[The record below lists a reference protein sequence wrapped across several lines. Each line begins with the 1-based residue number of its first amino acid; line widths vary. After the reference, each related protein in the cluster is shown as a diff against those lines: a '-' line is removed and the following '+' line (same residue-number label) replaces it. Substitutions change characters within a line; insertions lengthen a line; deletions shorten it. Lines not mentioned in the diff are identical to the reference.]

1 MSVASTTRKQ
11 QFTLN
16 QVTTEFD
23 FTFRAIDAAPTDIKC
38 RVYNGG
44 TTGTLT
50 YTTDYTADV
59 EEDGIGGTVTLI
71 DAGAVSLGTLTVYRV
86 TTNTQSSDYE
96 DYNQFPAD
104 TLEGDLDRRT
114 LLSQE
119 TAEDVVRSLKLDVT
133 QDMTSIDAT
142 IPVPAKG
149 DIFGWDT
156 AGTSLIRYD
165 NPATAFA
172 SATSEAT
179 TATSEATTA
188 TAQAAIAASEGTS
201 ATSSAATATSS
212 ATVATSEATTVT
224 ASIAASASSA
234 TTSASHATT
243 SSDFATVATS
253 SATVSTSEATT
264 AVAQV
269 AFSESHATTSSDYA
283 TVATSSATVSTSES
297 TTAVSS
303 AATATS
309 SATVATSEAT
319 TAAGYSAALSIGTL
333 TFIIDGGGSAI
344 ATGIKGDLRIPFA
357 CDISSITLLADQSTS
372 TVIDIWKDTYA
383 NFPPD
388 NTDTITASSEGTISA
403 AVKSEDTDI
412 FGWTTSIDADDILRF
427 NVDSND
433 NAQRIT
439 LALKV
444 ER

>member
-11 QFTLN
+11 QFTLD

-44 TTGTLT
+44 TTSTLT

>member
-1 MSVASTTRKQ
+1 MSVASTIRKQ
-11 QFTLN
+11 QFTLD

-188 TAQAAIAASEGTS
+188 TAQAAIASSEGTS

-212 ATVATSEATTVT
+212 ATVATSEATTA
-224 ASIAASASSA
+224 ASAITASASSA

-243 SSDFATVATS
+243 SSDF
-253 SATVSTSEATT
+253 
-264 AVAQV
+264 
-269 AFSESHATTSSDYA
+269 A

-319 TAAGYSAALSIGTL
+319 TSTAQAEVSTSSATVAVDTLSVTIDEKTDNYRLASGDVNKMINANSAGAITITIPLNADDAIPTGSVIAILQGGAGTVTIAGTAGTTVNSIDSALSITGQY
-333 TFIIDGGGSAI
+333 AI
-344 ATGIKGDLRIPFA
+344 ASVIKVA
-357 CDISSITLLADQSTS
+357 
-372 TVIDIWKDTYA
+372 
-383 NFPPD
+383 
-388 NTDTITASSEGTISA
+388 TDT
-403 AVKSEDTDI
+403 
-412 FGWTTSIDADDILRF
+412 W
-427 NVDSND
+427 
-433 NAQRIT
+433 NAIG
-439 LALKV
+439 AL
-444 ER
+444 E

>member
-11 QFTLN
+11 QFTLD

>member
-1 MSVASTTRKQ
+1 MSVASTIRKQ
-11 QFTLN
+11 QFTLD

>member
-11 QFTLN
+11 QFTLD

-59 EEDGIGGTVTLI
+59 EEDGIGGTVTLA

-188 TAQAAIAASEGTS
+188 TAQAAIASSEGTS

-212 ATVATSEATTVT
+212 ATVATSEATTA
-224 ASIAASASSA
+224 ASAITASASSA

-243 SSDFATVATS
+243 SSDY
-253 SATVSTSEATT
+253 ATVSS
-264 AVAQV
+264 
-269 AFSESHATTSSDYA
+269 SHATTSSDFA

-319 TAAGYSAALSIGTL
+319 TAASYSAA
-333 TFIIDGGGSAI
+333 
-344 ATGIKGDLRIPFA
+344 
-357 CDISSITLLADQSTS
+357 
-372 TVIDIWKDTYA
+372 
-383 NFPPD
+383 
-388 NTDTITASSEGTISA
+388 
-403 AVKSEDTDI
+403 
-412 FGWTTSIDADDILRF
+412 
-427 NVDSND
+427 
-433 NAQRIT
+433 
-439 LALKV
+439 
-444 ER
+444 

>member
-11 QFTLN
+11 QFTLD

-133 QDMTSIDAT
+133 QDMTSVDAT

-188 TAQAAIAASEGTS
+188 TAQAAIASSEGTS

-212 ATVATSEATTVT
+212 ATVATSEATTA
-224 ASIAASASSA
+224 ASAITASASSA

-243 SSDFATVATS
+243 SSDY
-253 SATVSTSEATT
+253 ATVSS
-264 AVAQV
+264 
-269 AFSESHATTSSDYA
+269 SHATTSSDFA

-319 TAAGYSAALSIGTL
+319 TAASYSAALSVGTL
-333 TFIIDGGGSAI
+333 TFIIDGGGAAI
-344 ATGIKGDLRIPFA
+344 STGIKGDLRIPFA

-412 FGWTTSIDADDILRF
+412 FGWTTSITADDILRF